1 MNEHEIRLASTRAA
15 RDMVQSE
22 IDHLEKRFKEAVES
36 HVAGVRRERL
46 MATYTLCPL
55 LLRGVT
61 VFTEDNALTGMR
73 TGDPKPLLIAQEQ
86 LADAVSMLI
95 DTAGR
100 IGEEVREIL
109 EEDNGAEGLYG
120 GEGLT

>member
-1 MNEHEIRLASTRAA
+1 
-15 RDMVQSE
+15 MVQSE

-46 MATYTLCPL
+46 MATYMLCPL
-55 LLRGVT
+55 LLRGVI

-73 TGDPKPLLIAQEQ
+73 PGDPKPLLTAQEQ
-86 LADAVSMLI
+86 LADAVGMLV
-95 DTAGR
+95 DTASR

-109 EEDNGAEGLYG
+109 EEDHGAEGLYG